1 MPQLHYWRYEEL
13 PGADSFSHIDPS
25 DHEGR
30 EQAWAE
36 VKQNLAEETAEWV
49 PKGRE
54 LVALFEHARR
64 SGGVLRRQV
73 FAVAYEG
80 PIDFDTLC
88 DRVLAGVDH
97 IEPFSIAPSV
107 PGRLDGCGLAWEVHD
122 RWPGAALLIS
132 SGITKPAPDD
142 LPPNARFLSKPLAP
156 ERLVKELTQALSA
169 AL

>member
-88 DRVLAGVDH
+88 DRVLG
-97 IEPFSIAPSV
+97 
-107 PGRLDGCGLAWEVHD
+107 GRG
-122 RWPGAALLIS
+122 PI
-132 SGITKPAPDD
+132 
-142 LPPNARFLSKPLAP
+142 LSPLAS
-156 ERLVKELTQALSA
+156 LLQCQAAWTVAGSLGKFMTVGQG
-169 AL
+169 LHC

>member
-1 MPQLHYWRYEEL
+1 
-13 PGADSFSHIDPS
+13 IDPS

-64 SGGVLRRQV
+64 AAASSGDRCLPSR
-73 FAVAYEG
+73 
-80 PIDFDTLC
+80 T
-88 DRVLAGVDH
+88 RVLSTSTPFATECWRAWTN

-107 PGRLDGCGLAWEVHD
+107 PGPLARSRLRLD
-122 RWPGAALLIS
+122 
-132 SGITKPAPDD
+132 T
-142 LPPNARFLSKPLAP
+142 
-156 ERLVKELTQALSA
+156 
-169 AL
+169 

>member
-49 PKGRE
+49 QKGRE

-64 SGGVLRRQV
+64 SGDLTASWWFSRPHRPLKLEFDIVLL
-73 FAVAYEG
+73 FAADK
-80 PIDFDTLC
+80 I
-88 DRVLAGVDH
+88 R
-97 IEPFSIAPSV
+97 
-107 PGRLDGCGLAWEVHD
+107 
-122 RWPGAALLIS
+122 
-132 SGITKPAPDD
+132 SGG
-142 LPPNARFLSKPLAP
+142 
-156 ERLVKELTQALSA
+156 Q
-169 AL
+169 

>member
-64 SGGVLRRQV
+64 SGCVLRRQV

-88 DRVLAGVDH
+88 DRVLAGVD
-97 IEPFSIAPSV
+97 
-107 PGRLDGCGLAWEVHD
+107 
-122 RWPGAALLIS
+122 
-132 SGITKPAPDD
+132 
-142 LPPNARFLSKPLAP
+142 
-156 ERLVKELTQALSA
+156 QY
-169 AL
+169 

>member
-1 MPQLHYWRYEEL
+1 MRPRSLSLSEPCPLIRERALFLCKPNVHLRYFAEGWMDRLLAFVRHFYMPQLPYWRYEEL

-88 DRVLAGVDH
+88 DRVLAGVD
-97 IEPFSIAPSV
+97 
-107 PGRLDGCGLAWEVHD
+107 
-122 RWPGAALLIS
+122 
-132 SGITKPAPDD
+132 
-142 LPPNARFLSKPLAP
+142 
-156 ERLVKELTQALSA
+156 QY
-169 AL
+169 